1 MNKACTQLAEHTDGL
16 HFVTTI
22 GELEAGRWDA
32 LVQASSPSAP
42 PCLRHAF
49 LDALEHTGCVGGRS
63 GWAPAHATLWR
74 SGQLVA
80 AMPLY
85 LKSHSYGEYV
95 FDWAWAEAYQRHG
108 LEYYP
113 KWLAALPFTPI
124 SGPRLLG
131 LTTTDRAALLESVLE
146 AVRSSPM
153 SSFHLLFPAEDEL
166 PLLENAGLMIR
177 DGVQFHWRN
186 EAEARTAA
194 TATTQSRWRD
204 FDDFLAS
211 LNHDKRKKIR
221 QERRRAAAH
230 GLELRWLDGHQASP
244 AEWDF
249 FHRCY
254 SITYALHRSTPY
266 LGAPFFRELA
276 RRMPDSV
283 RLLIATRDG
292 QDIAASFF
300 LCDQRALYG
309 RYWGAL
315 EHLPFLHFEL
325 CYYQAIEY
333 CIQKGLERFEGG
345 AQGEHKLS
353 RGLLP
358 VRTRSAHWLADTR
371 FSRAVDDYLTRER
384 EGMNAYVDELNER
397 LPFRR
402 EATD

>member
-1 MNKACTQLAEHTDGL
+1 M
-16 HFVTTI
+16 HF
-22 GELEAGRWDA
+22 
-32 LVQASSPSAP
+32 QA
-42 PCLRHAF
+42 
-49 LDALEHTGCVGGRS
+49 
-63 GWAPAHATLWR
+63 
-74 SGQLVA
+74 
-80 AMPLY
+80 
-85 LKSHSYGEYV
+85 
-95 FDWAWAEAYQRHG
+95 
-108 LEYYP
+108 
-113 KWLAALPFTPI
+113 
-124 SGPRLLG
+124 
-131 LTTTDRAALLESVLE
+131 
-146 AVRSSPM
+146 
-153 SSFHLLFPAEDEL
+153 
-166 PLLENAGLMIR
+166 
-177 DGVQFHWRN
+177 
-186 EAEARTAA
+186 
-194 TATTQSRWRD
+194 D
-204 FDDFLAS
+204 FADFLAS
-211 LNHDKRKKIR
+211 LQREKRKKIQ
-221 QERRRAAAH
+221 QERRKVREADVTFEV
-230 GLELRWLDGHQASP
+230 LEGP
-244 AEWDF
+244 AITEADWDF